1 MFPRCTLPFSSL
13 LLMKV
18 STGLRTAV
26 LIIPYAAGNRK
37 HLRKFRWF
45 FCRRVY
51 VIHSAHTSSPFTWLP
66 FWLPSSPNFGSQP
79 HSNGKNPS
87 VFIIKNPIKNPRKPC
102 TSGGFSPVRPA
113 GVEPVTFRVG
123 ENCGICS
130 SFVFPAARCCAKLW
144 KSRVSEWTLF
154 SCISLRGIPFSLV
167 LRPPISRKLAG
178 GCSTIHHLMNSA
190 NWRIEVL
197 THTWQYHDK
206 HNYGNPAQRK
216 SSKKVRKEV

>member
-51 VIHSAHTSSPFTWLP
+51 VIHSAHTSSLFTWLP

-87 VFIIKNPIKNPRKPC
+87 VFIIKNPIKNPRKPY
-102 TSGGFSPVRPA
+102 TSGDFLLYARQESNLWPSESEKTAVSARPLSFLLPDAVQSFENQGFQSELYSLASRCVVSR
-113 GVEPVTFRVG
+113 FRSFYALQLA
-123 ENCGICS
+123 EN
-130 SFVFPAARCCAKLW
+130 
-144 KSRVSEWTLF
+144 
-154 SCISLRGIPFSLV
+154 
-167 LRPPISRKLAG
+167 
-178 GCSTIHHLMNSA
+178 
-190 NWRIEVL
+190 
-197 THTWQYHDK
+197 
-206 HNYGNPAQRK
+206 
-216 SSKKVRKEV
+216 